1 MIISNFLPKFI
12 CFFFLM
18 WSIKKKKLSALF
30 WNKEPIYSIDG
41 SNGRKTNGEKKTEN
55 VQANCSAGSD
65 TLPHKQNDP

>member
-12 CFFFLM
+12 CFFLI
-18 WSIKKKKLSALF
+18 WSIKKKLSALF

-55 VQANCSAGSD
+55 VQVNCSAGSD